1 MQDHLGI
8 QVDLSRDEQ
17 MSDFALALLRD
28 YYMRDDET
36 SPQQAYA
43 RAAVAYCAGDMAFAQ
58 RIYDYVSRG
67 WFMFASP
74 VLSNAPNP
82 GGKWKALPI
91 SCFLTYVP
99 DTLEGLIG
107 HSAELRWLSVKGGGV
122 GGHWSQVRSVSGK
135 SPGPI
140 PFLKTVDAD
149 MTAYRQG
156 TTRKGSYAAYLDVSH
171 PDVLEFLQM
180 RLPTGGDPNR
190 KCLNL
195 HNAINIT
202 DDFMR
207 ACIAG
212 DEWDLLDPHDGS
224 VRDTLPARQL
234 FQRILE
240 VRSRTGEPYLNFID
254 TANRAMPNALKSKGL
269 RLNGSNLC
277 VTGDQRV
284 VTNRGMLTAKELYEE
299 GGALTVF
306 DNTKVQA
313 ASPMSLIEKDAPV
326 FNIVL
331 QNGLTHRVTGYHK
344 VKTERGDVA
353 CCDLTPGDRV
363 FVQTK
368 KGLFG
373 SLDMEDEA
381 FLLGMYQADGTQEP
395 ARQMHMLDVW
405 ENDFDLLD
413 EIQERFSRIHVKYGC
428 DTYEVAPGITRG
440 REPATF
446 HEQNTG
452 HSDVRKMRLATRTFY
467 KANLGFVKGQIPNW
481 IWRASEATQWQYV
494 RGLFIADGTVGLGKG
509 HGQPVYLSITN
520 VDRPFLCDL
529 MLLLRNLG
537 INASLRKHED
547 AGPKMLPDG
556 KGGMKQ
562 YRTKKAW
569 RLVISNKPDAL
580 VFEENTG
587 FLSRKGVLVEK
598 RAYRDN
604 TRKVFEVEKVVPAGT
619 EDVYC
624 LTVASDEHHFICNGI
639 VTRNCNEI
647 HLPTDP
653 ERTAVCCV
661 SSLNVAKYD
670 EWEDDPR
677 VVPDLIRMLDNVL
690 QVFVD
695 EAPTELDRARYS
707 AQQERSL
714 GLGAMGFHDYL
725 QSKGIAWESPM
736 AVGQNRRIFQQIH
749 EQAVEATKA
758 LARERGEY
766 RDGKG
771 TGRRNAHLIAI
782 APNAN
787 SSVLLGTSP
796 SIEPWKSNAYTHRTR
811 AGSFQVR
818 NPALVTL
825 LEKRVPDPVEREA
838 IWSGITTNN
847 GSVQH
852 LPDPLLA
859 DYEKRVFLTAFELD
873 QRWVVQ
879 HAADRQPF
887 VCQGQSVNLFFPAG
901 SDKNYVLQ
909 THIKAWK
916 DGLKGL
922 YYLRTSAGVDP
933 DKVSHKV
940 ERVALRDFVEQEEC
954 IACQG

>member
-1 MQDHLGI
+1 MSEHLGVQI
-8 QVDLSRDEQ
+8 DLSRDEQ

-43 RAAVAYCAGDMAFAQ
+43 RAAVAYCAGDMKFAQ
-58 RIYDYVSRG
+58 RIYNYVSRG

-82 GGKWKALPI
+82 GEKWKALPI
-91 SCFLTYVP
+91 SCFLAHVP
-99 DTLEGLIG
+99 DSLEGLID
-107 HSAELRWLSVKGGGV
+107 HTAELRWLSVKGGGV

-195 HNAINIT
+195 HNALNIT

-212 DEWDLLDPHDGS
+212 EDWDLLDPHDGS

-254 TANRAMPNALKSKGL
+254 TANRALPKALQDKGL
-269 RLNGSNLC
+269 RLHGSNLC
-277 VTGDQRV
+277 
-284 VTNRGMLTAKELYEE
+284 
-299 GGALTVF
+299 
-306 DNTKVQA
+306 
-313 ASPMSLIEKDAPV
+313 
-326 FNIVL
+326 
-331 QNGLTHRVTGYHK
+331 
-344 VKTERGDVA
+344 
-353 CCDLTPGDRV
+353 
-363 FVQTK
+363 
-368 KGLFG
+368 
-373 SLDMEDEA
+373 
-381 FLLGMYQADGTQEP
+381 QE
-395 ARQMHMLDVW
+395 V
-405 ENDFDLLD
+405 
-413 EIQERFSRIHVKYGC
+413 
-428 DTYEVAPGITRG
+428 
-440 REPATF
+440 
-446 HEQNTG
+446 
-452 HSDVRKMRLATRTFY
+452 
-467 KANLGFVKGQIPNW
+467 
-481 IWRASEATQWQYV
+481 
-494 RGLFIADGTVGLGKG
+494 
-509 HGQPVYLSITN
+509 
-520 VDRPFLCDL
+520 
-529 MLLLRNLG
+529 
-537 INASLRKHED
+537 
-547 AGPKMLPDG
+547 
-556 KGGMKQ
+556 
-562 YRTKKAW
+562 
-569 RLVISNKPDAL
+569 
-580 VFEENTG
+580 
-587 FLSRKGVLVEK
+587 
-598 RAYRDN
+598 
-604 TRKVFEVEKVVPAGT
+604 
-619 EDVYC
+619 
-624 LTVASDEHHFICNGI
+624 
-639 VTRNCNEI
+639 
-647 HLPTDP
+647 HLPTSP
-653 ERTAVCCV
+653 KRTAVCCL

-670 EWEDDPR
+670 EWKDEPQ

-690 QVFVD
+690 QVFID
-695 EAPTELDRARYS
+695 EAPAELDRARYS
-707 AQQERSL
+707 AQRERSL

-749 EQAVEATKA
+749 EQAIAATEA
-758 LARERGEY
+758 LAGERGEY
-766 RDGKG
+766 PDGEG

-818 NPALVTL
+818 NPALVAL
-825 LEKRVPDPVEREA
+825 LEERVPDDSEREA
-838 IWSGITTNN
+838 IWSSITTHE

-852 LPDPLLA
+852 LSDDLLA

-909 THIKAWK
+909 THLKAWK

-940 ERVALRDFVEQEEC
+940 ERVALKDFIEQEEC